1 MSWSIDVID
10 TPSTVHVPLRQEAD
24 GTIRIGKS
32 RVLLEILIRAFL
44 RGASAEAIVES
55 YPSLGLDEVYAVI
68 AYYLANRAEV
78 DSYMQ
83 QMEAESKRVRE
94 ALDAK
99 QPQLIG
105 LRERLMKRLNEEE

>member
-1 MSWSIDVID
+1 VIN
-10 TPSTVHVPLRQEAD
+10 TPSTLHIPLRREAD

-32 RVLLEILIRAFL
+32 RVLLEILIRTFL
-44 RGASAEAIVES
+44 RGETAEGIVES

-78 DSYMQ
+78 DAYMQ
-83 QMEAESKRVRE
+83 EVDADSKRVRADLE
-94 ALDAK
+94 AK

-105 LRERLMKRLNEEE
+105 LRERLMKRLSQED